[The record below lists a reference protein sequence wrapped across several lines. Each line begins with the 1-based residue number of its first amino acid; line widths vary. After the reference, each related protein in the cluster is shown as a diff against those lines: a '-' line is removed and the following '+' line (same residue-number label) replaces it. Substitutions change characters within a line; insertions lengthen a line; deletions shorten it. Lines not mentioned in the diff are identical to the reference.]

1 MNKKLPFTDQDI
13 KNVLDWAEQNLQE
26 CLECIGETDLSEDEQ
41 DEVYYL
47 NSHMET
53 VNKMRGCLGLFP
65 SLVYSLLNEEM
76 YQSSNLD
83 EFDTRWK
90 SIRNERKS
98 LLEQIKKA
106 ME

>member
-26 CLECIGETDLSEDEQ
+26 CIECIGENNLTEDEQ
-41 DEVYYL
+41 DEVDDINGYL
-47 NSHMET
+47 ET

-65 SLVYSLLNEEM
+65 SLVYSLLNEEL
-76 YQSSNLD
+76 YKNSDLN
-83 EFDTRWK
+83 EYDTLWK
-90 SIRNERKS
+90 SLRKERKN
-98 LLEQIKKA
+98 LLDQIKKT